1 MLKRLSILKTFSVVS
16 SIQTVIVYLYVFFM
30 ARFAAKEEYAN
41 YMAITYI
48 VDFTVAIALFGF
60 NLLVLREK
68 MNYVKRYFASFLAI
82 SLAII
87 FLVYLVYCVAIRP
100 MPFVYVLLG
109 FILIVLNYLYQMLFS
124 FLIKLQKNKLA
135 SLIAFSNLVFILLS
149 LAGLIYFYKL
159 TSLDVLLVRCIQVAA
174 FVAVAAYAV
183 LPVLLPIA
191 PCSVRRMKQCFVKT
205 FPVGGST
212 VIGTTSQY
220 TDKFILSTLS
230 ANAIAQYSVARFD
243 IPFIGIFL
251 NNMSFVYMEKIKS
264 ALDCKDYPAVRNI
277 LLIFSKYGWY
287 FNVLFFTLLFC
298 NSKLVISTL
307 YSPQYES
314 AHILFRIILLNY
326 LLRVL
331 PYTNVI
337 ISMGLE
343 RIIMRRLLIEMALQV
358 VVSLTLLHLFGLVG
372 LASSLGVV
380 LLFWSVPYN
389 FYYIAKAAH
398 TSFWKLLPLKSML
411 TFFAKCFLPCYLYSV
426 VAEYVFHQDIYS
438 TAACIVGLMFVINFK
453 EVRFLYANTK

>member
-16 SIQTVIVYLYVFFM
+16 SIQTIIVYLYVFFM

-60 NLLVLREK
+60 NLLVLRER
-68 MNYVKRYFASFLAI
+68 MSYVRRCIASFFAI
-82 SLAII
+82 SFVII
-87 FLVYLVYCVAIRP
+87 LSVYAFYCVAIRP
-100 MPFVYVLLG
+100 MPFVYILLG
-109 FILIVLNYLYQMLFS
+109 SILIVLNYLYQMLFS
-124 FLIKLQKNKLA
+124 FLIKLQRNKLA
-135 SLIAFSNLVFILLS
+135 SIIAFSNLLFILLS
-149 LAGLIYFYKL
+149 LAGLISFYKL
-159 TSLDVLLVRCIQVAA
+159 TSFNVLLVRCVQVTA
-174 FVAVAAYAV
+174 FILIAGYAIV
-183 LPVLLPIA
+183 PILK
-191 PCSVRRMKQCFVKT
+191 PIGSCSFTRMKQCFKRT

-230 ANAIAQYSVARFD
+230 SNAIAQYSVARFD

-251 NNMSFVYMEKIKS
+251 NNMSFVYMEKMKA
-264 ALDCKDYPAVRNI
+264 ALDNKDYPVVRSI
-277 LLIFSKYGWY
+277 LLVFSKYGWY

-298 NSKLVISTL
+298 NSKLVINVL

-326 LLRVL
+326 LLRIL

-343 RIIMRRLLIEMALQV
+343 RIIMRRLLIEMVLQV
-358 VVSLTLLHLFGLVG
+358 VVSLTLLHFFGLVG
-372 LASSLGVV
+372 LAASLGVI

-389 FYYIAKAAH
+389 FYYIAKATH
-398 TSFWKLLPLKSML
+398 TSFWQLLPLKNMVV
-411 TFFAKCFLPCYLYSV
+411 FFAKCFLPCYVYSL
-426 VAEYVFHQDIYS
+426 VAEYVVGQDIYTS
-438 TAACIVGLMFVINFK
+438 ALCIAVILLVINYK
-453 EVRFLYANTK
+453 EIKYLYVNTK

>member
-1 MLKRLSILKTFSVVS
+1 MLKKLSILKTFSVVS
-16 SIQTVIVYLYVFFM
+16 SVQTVIVYLYVFFM
-30 ARFAAKEEYAN
+30 ARFAVKEEYAN

-68 MNYVKRYFASFLAI
+68 MAYVRRYLASFLAI
-82 SLAII
+82 SLII
-87 FLVYLVYCVAIRP
+87 ILSVYIVYCTAIRP
-100 MPFVYVLLG
+100 MPVIYTFLG
-109 FILIVLNYLYQMLFS
+109 LVLIVLNFMYQMLFS

-135 SLIAFSNLVFILLS
+135 SLIAFSNLLFILVS
-149 LAGLIYFYKL
+149 LAALICFYQL
-159 TSLDVLLVRCIQVAA
+159 TSFDVLLVRCLQVAA
-174 FVAVAAYAV
+174 FVVIAAYAIF
-183 LPVLLPIA
+183 PVLLPIA
-191 PCSVRRMKQCFVKT
+191 PCSLGRMMGCFIKT
-205 FPVGGST
+205 FSVGGST

-251 NNMSFVYMEKIKS
+251 NNMSFVYMEKMKT
-264 ALDCKDYPAVRNI
+264 ALDSRDYAAVRSI
-277 LLIFSKYGWY
+277 LLIFTKYGWY
-287 FNVLFFTLLFC
+287 FNVLFFTILFC
-298 NSKLVISTL
+298 NSKLVICTL

-343 RIIMRRLLIEMALQV
+343 KIIMRRLLIEMALQV
-358 VVSLTLLHLFGLVG
+358 VVSLALLHFWGLVG
-372 LASSLGVV
+372 LAASLGIV

-398 TSFWKLLPLKSML
+398 TSIGQLLPLKSM
-411 TFFAKCFLPCYLYSV
+411 TVFFAKCFVPCYAYSI
-426 VAEYVFHQDIYS
+426 VAERVLRQDIYTS
-438 TAACIVGLMFVINFK
+438 ALCIAVIMFLINFR
-453 EVRFLYANTK
+453 EMRFLYANTK